1 MYNFFLPIAYT
12 YAFNKICFRFFHRKV
27 QVKEQQYS
35 FNYTTRRCIISA
47 ADCNPRCNVSQET
60 ELL

>member
-1 MYNFFLPIAYT
+1 MYFFLPIAYT
-12 YAFNKICFRFFHRKV
+12 YAFNKNGCFYRKS

-47 ADCNPRCNVSQET
+47 ARCNPPRNISQET